1 MRKSHAKQSQLSQ
14 TKMRFAWE
22 RSQWDEDAAGDEKT
36 SISTHS
42 GGQTKQLAHR
52 LDYSNWFPFDKNS
65 MQSQKRKQRTS
76 MLAAMSEGGVDG
88 DYLLK
93 HAAKSYRIS
102 E

>member
-1 MRKSHAKQSQLSQ
+1 
-14 TKMRFAWE
+14 MRFARE